1 MPGQVWDDDGV
12 GRGKQPDIHGQR
24 PGRPFVA
31 TWLMF
36 LVAALVAAVIGFG
49 TTAKWLFIIAV
60 VLLVMGLAGLGRGRR
75 TRV

>member
-1 MPGQVWDDDGV
+1 MLL
-12 GRGKQPDIHGQR
+12 
-24 PGRPFVA
+24 A
-31 TWLMF
+31 
-36 LVAALVAAVIGFG
+36 AALVAAVIGFG